1 MKPINPQP
9 GPTKPKEYYDDILY
23 NYRAAMQK
31 RYDDALAKYN
41 KLVEDAK
48 KENEK
53 RNPTDGKV
61 FDPDA
66 KKFTSSFSLSTMGL
80 KGLTISASGATVSG
94 AVVCQTARG
103 VKCGAW
109 GIYAAPSAVTMA
121 ATLTEEQ
128 ARAVLATV
136 HAQHYALHGS
146 EGEAATM
153 HTALDGFVGYFI

>member
-31 RYDDALAKYN
+31 RYDEALAKYN
-41 KLVEDAK
+41 KLVEDAD

-53 RNPTDGKV
+53 RKPAQGKV

-66 KKFTSSFSLSTMGL
+66 KKFTSSFSLATMGL

-94 AVVCQTARG
+94 TVVCETARG

-109 GIYAAPSAVTMA
+109 GIYAAPSVSTMVTA
-121 ATLTEEQ
+121 LTSEQ

-136 HAQHYALHGS
+136 HAQMYALSGMR
-146 EGEAATM
+146 GEAADVLT
-153 HTALDGFVGYFI
+153 TLSGFAGYFI

>member
-1 MKPINPQP
+1 MKPINPPP

-23 NYRAAMQK
+23 NYRVAMQK
-31 RYDDALAKYN
+31 RYDEALTKYN
-41 KLVEDAK
+41 KLVE
-48 KENEK
+48 ENEK
-53 RNPTDGKV
+53 RNPADGKV

-94 AVVCQTARG
+94 TVVCETARG

-109 GIYAAPSAVTMA
+109 GIYAAPSVSTMVTA
-121 ATLTEEQ
+121 LTEEQ
-128 ARAVLATV
+128 ARAVLATMY
-136 HAQHYALHGS
+136 AQHNALHGS
-146 EGEAATM
+146 VGEAAAM